1 MALNKKGKRCAN
13 SVLCEV
19 VQHGM
24 TAATVDS
31 SIGEVSLN
39 IKAGH
44 GTIKRGVP
52 ERGTSYG
59 QVP

>member
-1 MALNKKGKRCAN
+1 MALNKKRKRCAD
-13 SVLCEV
+13 SVVCEV
-19 VQHGM
+19 VQEGM
-24 TAATVDS
+24 TVATVDS

-44 GTIKRGVP
+44 GTIRRGVP

-59 QVP
+59 QGP